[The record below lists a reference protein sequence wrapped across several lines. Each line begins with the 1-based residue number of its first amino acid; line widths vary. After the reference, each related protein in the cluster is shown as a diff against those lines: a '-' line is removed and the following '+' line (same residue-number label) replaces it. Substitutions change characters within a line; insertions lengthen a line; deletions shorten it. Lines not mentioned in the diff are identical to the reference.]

1 MAINPMQ
8 RKANNSF
15 LLGILITL
23 LITGVIIVFLI
34 FQIMNLNREMKEQ
47 EETLTQV
54 YVLNEDVKSGQIIT
68 NDMLGTMNVFS
79 TTVPENAIGDVEV
92 LSSYYLSDE
101 QGNPAYT
108 GYRFKDPNNILG
120 DNVIIDSEG
129 FIIYSSDQFNAISE
143 EQRGQLTETSETQ
156 YIVRQMIVGNNTVD
170 VNCEIKFDDS
180 IEAYYILI
188 PTTTD
193 QATTRSTRYN
203 YTKEVLETM
212 PLIAK
217 IDMYANT
224 VITPDMVAQGQL
236 TRDDVRN
243 QEYNVI
249 TLTTQIQTGDYI
261 DVRLRLPDGQDLIV
275 VSHKEV
281 EIPKVDGVDSTNC
294 IWLNLTEEETL
305 TLSCA
310 IVESYEMTGAKLY
323 AARYVDPGLQSA
335 AELTYIPNTETMALI
350 NNNPNIV
357 ETAKA
362 ELRRRYNDDIA
373 EGNDK
378 IIRQSIDDAT
388 TYEDPEEA
396 ADLVAEKTDEEI
408 TSLQDAREDYIDSLV

>member
-193 QATTRSTRYN
+193 QATTRATRYN

-281 EIPKVDGVDSTNC
+281 EIPTVDGVDSTNC